1 MYVETLCNAVC
12 GMCRGCAGC
21 HAGSAGEVTRW
32 SAAAS
37 RRVTQCYTVLRHTG
51 HMSQCPAQCS
61 LYTSDQV
68 PYVVCRD
75 PAPLCS
81 ARDSSGQTHRN
92 IRTKYRVA
100 FNQFWP
106 LLPDLFLLLWPAFI
120 YRRATLA
127 KYVLD
132 VGICSV

>member
-37 RRVTQCYTVLRHTG
+37 RRVTQCYITLAT
-51 HMSQCPAQCS
+51 CPLSGTMQP
-61 LYTSDQV
+61 LYSDQV

-81 ARDSSGQTHRN
+81 ARDSSGQAHRN
-92 IRTKYRVA
+92 IRTKYRRVA

-106 LLPDLFLLLWPAFI
+106 LLPDLFWLLWPAFI

-127 KYVLD
+127 KYELD